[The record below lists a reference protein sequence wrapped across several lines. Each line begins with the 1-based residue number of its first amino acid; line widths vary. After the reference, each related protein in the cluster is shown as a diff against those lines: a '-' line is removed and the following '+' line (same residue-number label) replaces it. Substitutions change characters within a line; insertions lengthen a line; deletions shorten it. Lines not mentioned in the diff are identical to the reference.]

1 MNQFLLLKDAEE
13 THDRRPFASSLNA
26 ELSFLF
32 FFHQKR
38 PEPRR
43 SPTVGLPY
51 GPSRSSSHRQVHVQ
65 HLDLGKYGYVTKMAV
80 KQIDNYFQ
88 LDVKM
93 FKT

>member
-1 MNQFLLLKDAEE
+1 MQSY
-13 THDRRPFASSLNA
+13 HS
-26 ELSFLF
+26 F

-80 KQIDNYFQ
+80 KQIDNYFH